1 MFFSDIVFAGNGNV
15 TQQGGGGWVGN
26 FLSGWYGRA
35 DSGALVTPQT
45 ALALTAV
52 QRAVTIL
59 AEAVG
64 QLPIEIYR
72 TTVDGSRIQVTNHP
86 LINILR
92 IAPNAFQTPLQFNEY
107 KQISLGLRGN
117 AFALKFYNPDGTLAS
132 LYPLNGDRVQVM
144 VSPLDR
150 MPYYRVLRAPDGIEG
165 IFALR
170 DMHHVRWISDNAY
183 TGISPISLHRDAI
196 GVALSTE
203 RHTGKM
209 FGNGTN
215 LSGVITRPATSP
227 AIKDPAAIDRI
238 TGDWASK
245 YAGTENVGRV
255 ALLQEGMEFKPL
267 SMTNEDAQ
275 LIAAR
280 QYSVR
285 DVARIYGIPA
295 HMLGDLDRA
304 THSNIEQQ
312 SLEFVIY
319 TLMPWLKRHE
329 ESMERDFLS
338 SEERSAGM
346 AIQFNVTSLLRGDIT
361 SRYAAYAQARQWGWM
376 SINDIRRLENLPP
389 VAGGDVYLQPL
400 NMTNAGAP
408 PPNGGSVAGKPV
420 PPQVSDAQVAEIE
433 RSLA

>member
-1 MFFSDIVFAGNGNV
+1 MFFSDIVFAGNGNI
-15 TQQGGGGWVGN
+15 TQQSSGGWLGN
-26 FLSGWYGRA
+26 FLGGGYGRSDA
-35 DSGALVTPQT
+35 GTWVTPQT

-64 QLPIEIYR
+64 QLPIEMYR
-72 TTVDGSRIQVTNHP
+72 TTDDGSRIQVTDHP
-86 LINILR
+86 LIGLLR
-92 IAPNAFQTPLQFNEY
+92 VAPNDFQTPLQFNEY
-107 KQISLGLRGN
+107 KQVSLGLRGN
-117 AFALKFYNPDGTLAS
+117 AFALKFYKPDGTLRS
-132 LYPLNGDRVQVM
+132 LYPLNADRVQVL
-144 VSPLDR
+144 VSPVDR
-150 MPYYRVLRAPDGIEG
+150 MPYYRILRAPDGVEG

-170 DMHHVRWISDNAY
+170 DIHHVRWISDNAY
-183 TGISPISLHRDAI
+183 TGISPISLHREAI
-196 GVALSTE
+196 GVALATE

-215 LSGVITRPATSP
+215 LSGVITRPAASP
-227 AIKDPAAIDRI
+227 AIKDPAAIERI
-238 TGDWASK
+238 TGDWAAK
-245 YAGTENVGRV
+245 YAGTDNVGRV

-329 ESMERDFLS
+329 EAMERDFLAQG
-338 SEERSAGM
+338 ERQAGM
-346 AIQFNVTSLLRGDIT
+346 TIQFNVTSLLRGDIT

-389 VAGGDVYLQPL
+389 VKGGDTYLQPL
-400 NMTNAGAP
+400 NMTDASHPASPVQPG
-408 PPNGGSVAGKPV
+408 V
-420 PPQVSDAQVAEIE
+420 PPRVTDKQIAAIE
-433 RSLA
+433 GLIS

>member
-1 MFFSDIVFAGNGNV
+1 MA
-15 TQQGGGGWVGN
+15 
-26 FLSGWYGRA
+26 
-35 DSGALVTPQT
+35 
-45 ALALTAV
+45 
-52 QRAVTIL
+52 
-59 AEAVG
+59 
-64 QLPIEIYR
+64 
-72 TTVDGSRIQVTNHP
+72 
-86 LINILR
+86 
-92 IAPNAFQTPLQFNEY
+92 
-107 KQISLGLRGN
+107 LRG
-117 AFALKFYNPDGTLAS
+117 S
-132 LYPLNGDRVQVM
+132 
-144 VSPLDR
+144 
-150 MPYYRVLRAPDGIEG
+150 
-165 IFALR
+165 LR
-170 DMHHVRWISDNAY
+170 DIHHVRWISDNAY
-183 TGISPISLHRDAI
+183 SGISPISLHRDAI
-196 GVALSTE
+196 GVALATE

-215 LSGVITRPATSP
+215 LSGVITRPAASP
-227 AIKDPAAIDRI
+227 AIKDPAAIERI
-238 TGDWASK
+238 TSDWASK

-329 ESMERDFLS
+329 EAMERDFLS
-338 SEERSAGM
+338 DEERLSGVS
-346 AIQFNVTSLLRGDIT
+346 IQFNVTSLLRGDIT

-389 VAGGDVYLQPL
+389 VEGGNTYLQPL
-400 NMTNAGAP
+400 NMTDAGNPSAASAAK
-408 PPNGGSVAGKPV
+408 GQASTSAGTPL
-420 PPQVSDAQVAEIE
+420 SDKHIAAIE
-433 RSLA
+433 GILR

>member
-1 MFFSDIVFAGNGNV
+1 MFFSDIVFAGNGNI
-15 TQQGGGGWVGN
+15 TQQGGGGWLGN
-26 FLSGWYGRA
+26 FLGGGYGRSDA
-35 DSGALVTPQT
+35 GAWVTPQT

-59 AEAVG
+59 AESVS

-72 TTVDGSRIQVTNHP
+72 TSQDNSRVLVLDHPVTP
-86 LINILR
+86 LFKV
-92 IAPNAFQTPLQFNEY
+92 APNEFQTPFQFNEF
-107 KQISLGLRGN
+107 KQLSLGLRGN
-117 AFALKFYNPDGTLAS
+117 SFALKFYNTNGLVRA
-132 LYPLNGDRVQVM
+132 LYPLNADRVQVM
-144 VSPLDR
+144 VSPVDH
-150 MPYYRVLRAPDGIEG
+150 MPYYRVLRAPDGVEG

-183 TGISPISLHRDAI
+183 TGISPISLHRDAL
-196 GVALSTE
+196 GVALATE

-215 LSGVITRPATSP
+215 LSGVITRPAASP

-238 TGDWASK
+238 TSDWANK

-285 DVARIYGIPA
+285 DIARIYGIPA
-295 HMLGDLDRA
+295 HMLGDLERA

-329 ESMERDFLS
+329 EAMERDFLS
-338 SEERSAGM
+338 EDERLSGVS
-346 AIQFNVTSLLRGDIT
+346 IQFNVTSLLRGDIT

-389 VAGGDVYLQPL
+389 VEGGNTYLQPL
-400 NMTNAGAP
+400 NMTDASSPQKTVSVTKNASA
-408 PPNGGSVAGKPV
+408 
-420 PPQVSDAQVAEIE
+420 DAQITDKQIAAIE
-433 RSLA
+433 GLLR

>member
-15 TQQGGGGWVGN
+15 TQSGSGGWFGTY
-26 FLSGWYGRA
+26 LAGGYGRA
-35 DSGALVTPQT
+35 ESGAMVTPQT

-64 QLPIEIYR
+64 QLPVELYR
-72 TTVDGSRIQVTNHP
+72 SQADGSRVQVTDHP
-86 LINILR
+86 LIGLLR
-92 IAPNAFQTPLQFNEY
+92 IAPNGFQTPLQFNEF
-107 KQISLGLRGN
+107 KQVSLGLRGN
-117 AFALKFYNPDGTLAS
+117 AFALKFYARDGTIAS
-132 LYPLNGDRVQVM
+132 LYPLNADRVQVM
-144 VSPLDR
+144 VSPVDR
-150 MPYYRVLRAPDGIEG
+150 MPYYRVLRAPDGVEG
-165 IFALR
+165 LFAAS
-170 DMHHVRWISDNAY
+170 DIHHVRWISDNAY
-183 TGISPISLHRDAI
+183 TGLSPISLHRDAL
-196 GVALSTE
+196 GVALATE

-209 FGNGTN
+209 FGNGTH
-215 LSGVITRPATSP
+215 LSGVIQRPAAAP
-227 AIKDPAAIDRI
+227 AIKDPAAIERI
-238 TGDWASK
+238 TSEWAAK
-245 YAGTENVGRV
+245 YAGADNAGRV

-275 LIAAR
+275 LVAAR

-285 DVARIYGIPA
+285 DIARIYGIPA

-329 ESMERDFLS
+329 EAMERDFLALD
-338 SEERSAGM
+338 ERRGGM
-346 AIQFNVTSLLRGDIT
+346 TIQFNVTGLLRGDIT

-389 VAGGDVYLQPL
+389 VKGGDTYQQPL
-400 NMTNAGAP
+400 NM
-408 PPNGGSVAGKPV
+408 
-420 PPQVSDAQVAEIE
+420 SDAAARTPPAGQPPVTNRQISAIE
-433 RSLA
+433 DILS